1 MASENKDNREHL
13 HHRFRRL
20 KKLLRPLPRRATV
33 HRYPVLKWFGE
44 RMRKRSY
51 LWSFRDTH
59 AIPAIYVGCIIACMP
74 IVGIQIAVVALLALC
89 FRFNLMLAVA
99 AQFISNPATLWI
111 YVVTYNI
118 GNFVIGL
125 GAGPLSSEILDS
137 MEEEVKVGLVRGTFQ
152 AIPAFILGGTLL
164 GLALGFI
171 FSTLYRIFLRQLTSH
186 SFQLWTPRAISLGLK
201 RNKTVD
207 PKPEE
212 PDKPD

>member
-1 MASENKDNREHL
+1 MSPEEQHSRAHL
-13 HHRFRRL
+13 HSRFRRL

-51 LWSFRDTH
+51 LWSFRSEH
-59 AIPAIYVGCIIACMP
+59 AIPAIYVGCIVACMP
-74 IVGIQIAVVALLALC
+74 IVGIQIAVVAVLALF

-99 AQFISNPATLWI
+99 TQFISNPATLWI

-118 GNFVIGL
+118 GNFFLGL
-125 GAGPLSSEILDS
+125 AAGPLTHEIFDS

-171 FSTLYRIFLRQLTSH
+171 LATIYRIFLRQLTSH
-186 SFQLWTPRAISLGLK
+186 SFQLWTPRSITLPFK
-201 RNKTVD
+201 KTKD
-207 PKPEE
+207 PE
-212 PDKPD
+212 